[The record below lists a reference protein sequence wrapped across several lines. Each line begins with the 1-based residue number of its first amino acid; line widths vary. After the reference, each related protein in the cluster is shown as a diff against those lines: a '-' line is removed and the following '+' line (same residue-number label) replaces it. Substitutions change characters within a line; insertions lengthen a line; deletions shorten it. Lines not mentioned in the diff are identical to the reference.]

1 MANTRKGSEKNKTLS
16 DKSYDTAGSSDQ
28 TLAAIRSDLREI
40 KENLQKTVKT
50 CDLESMVTNIVT
62 GLLKSYEK
70 EAEKR
75 ETQLKQKIDR
85 LTTDI
90 DKLTMENETLREK
103 ICEANK
109 NNRDLQKE
117 MNEGRDFATFSTV
130 KSNYNEQYSRKNNI
144 KIYGIPETKRD
155 NIVEIVKSTLKKKG
169 CVEVDHRDIEAV
181 HRIPGSRPNAP
192 RPILMK
198 MRNNDKKANIMRY
211 RSAVKDSPVN
221 VRLGDDVTKEN
232 RELIVRLLD
241 HESITSAWYF
251 NGSVYGNIKGKRVKF
266 DILDDIDFKVKK
278 IRE

>member
-16 DKSYDTAGSSDQ
+16 EKSDDTAGSSDQ

-85 LTTDI
+85 LTTDV

-117 MNEGRDFATFSTV
+117 MNEVRDLATFSTV

-144 KIYGIPETKRD
+144 KIYGIPETKGE
-155 NIVEIVKSTLKKKG
+155 NIVEVVKSTLKKKG
-169 CVEVDHRDIEAV
+169 GVEVDHRDIEAV

-198 MRNNDKKANIMRY
+198 MRNNDKKANIMRC
-211 RSAVKDSPVN
+211 RSAVKDSPGN

-232 RELIVRLLD
+232 RELIVRLID

-251 NGSVYGNIKGKRVKF
+251 NGSVYGNVKGKRVKF